1 MKKKINILM
10 IGAGRIA
17 EQHAYAYRNQNI
29 FYKNM
34 PFEINLK
41 CLVDKDQKILNK
53 VKKKFN
59 FNQSLLSWREALN
72 DKTIDIVDICTPNK
86 SHYEIIKIAAKKK
99 KFIYCEKPLSNTLI
113 ESAKIQKI
121 INQNKVGSYV
131 GYNFLHIPLVKRAK
145 KIISSGILGKIN
157 YFRSVFNQDY
167 FSDPDKA
174 FNWRFLKK
182 EGGSGVLQ
190 DLASHSIA
198 FALYFC
204 DDISDVVSYMDTF
217 VKKRRFK
224 AKMKKVE
231 NFDNLKVLIKFK
243 SGFSGIIESS
253 RVFTG
258 KKWDLSFEIQGENG
272 TLYFNNENMN
282 EMFFYNKNANINK
295 SGYIKLYPNNKD
307 SYQKFFN
314 PLDGFNLGFN
324 DQKLIEVNQMLECFK
339 NNRKSDFDVNFAH
352 KISKVTDAIE
362 KSFFKKSWIKI

>member
-1 MKKKINILM
+1 MKKINILL

-17 EQHAYAYRNQNI
+17 EQHAYAYKNQNI
-29 FYKNM
+29 FYKKP
-34 PFEINLK
+34 PFEINLQ
-41 CLVDKDQKILNK
+41 CIVDKNSKILK
-53 VKKKFN
+53 RVKKKYN
-59 FNQSLLSWREALN
+59 FKNSTGNWIEAMNTLP
-72 DKTIDIVDICTPNK
+72 IDIVDICTPNN
-86 SHYEIIKIAAKKK
+86 SHYEIIKFAAKKN
-99 KFIYCEKPLSNTLI
+99 KFIYCEKPLSNTLK
-113 ESAKIQKI
+113 ESEKIKKI
-121 INQNKVGSYV
+121 INQSKVGSYV
-131 GYNFLHIPLVKRAK
+131 GYNYLHIPLVKRAK
-145 KIISSGILGKIN
+145 KIINSGLLGKIN

-167 FSDPDKA
+167 FSDPKKS
-174 FNWRFLKK
+174 FNWRFSKIH
-182 EGGSGVLQ
+182 GGSGVLQ

-198 FALYFC
+198 FALYFF
-204 DDISDVVSYMDTF
+204 DDITEAVSYMDTF
-217 VKKRRFK
+217 IKKRK
-224 AKMKKVE
+224 LKNKQKNVQ

-243 SGFSGIIESS
+243 KGFSGIIESS